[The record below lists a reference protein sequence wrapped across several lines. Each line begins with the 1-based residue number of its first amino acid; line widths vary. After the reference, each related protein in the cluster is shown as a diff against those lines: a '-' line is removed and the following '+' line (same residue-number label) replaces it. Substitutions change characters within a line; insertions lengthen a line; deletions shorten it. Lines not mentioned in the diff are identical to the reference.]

1 MVKPFSLIAIVAF
14 ATTLTSCFKDEA
26 PNNEC
31 DIVEAR
37 IQVENPDEVFFQQS
51 NAELLGIE
59 STKTDLIFPDLRPNS
74 DVTALPVYFKT
85 TPGAT
90 VSPESGSAQNFAN
103 VRRRSVQ
110 SYISCVYQG

>member
-90 VSPESGSAQNFAN
+90 LPKVA
-103 VRRRSVQ
+103 RRRTSLTAP
-110 SYISCVYQG
+110 